1 MSPTSCSI
9 VIVSYNTK
17 PLTLACLDSVHRSAG
32 VSIQTIVVDNASGDG
47 SADAIAFSYPGVCL
61 LRNRENVGFARAVN
75 QGLDRATSPVVLL
88 LNSDAILE
96 ERTVAKLVE
105 VLEARPEI
113 GAVGPWVVS
122 PDGAPQ
128 HHCASREHSLPRQL
142 LWHFR
147 LTPGR
152 PYLAEEI
159 GPHGTRRTERLSGA
173 ALAVRR
179 DVIDRVGVLDERF
192 FLYFEDADWV
202 LRIRRA
208 GFLAGCV
215 TEARVTHAMGASA
228 RANPLMRMMRSVHS
242 VRSELAYFAKHHGP
256 ARTLLL
262 RAGILVSS
270 GLRAVSLD
278 AFRAL
283 LGERYRLLADLRA
296 IGTCLH
302 P

>member
-1 MSPTSCSI
+1 MSCSV
-9 VIVSYNTK
+9 VIVSFNTR
-17 PLTLACLDSVHRSAG
+17 PLTLACLDAVHRSAG
-32 VSIQTIVVDNASGDG
+32 VSIQAIVVDNASEDG
-47 SADAIAFSYPGVCL
+47 SADAIARSHPGVRL
-61 LRNRENVGFARAVN
+61 LRNVENLGFARAAN
-75 QGLDRATSPVVLL
+75 QGLGCVTSPVILL
-88 LNSDAILE
+88 LNSDAIVE
-96 ERTVAKLVE
+96 EDAVAKLVE
-105 VLEARPEI
+105 VLETRSEI

-122 PDGAPQ
+122 GDGTPQ
-128 HHCASREHSLPRQL
+128 HHCASKEHSLQERL

-147 LTPGR
+147 LESPK
-152 PYLAEEI
+152 PHLAEAI

-179 DVIDRVGVLDERF
+179 DVIDRVGLLDERF

-215 TEARVTHAMGASA
+215 TESRVTHAMGASA
-228 RANPLMRMMRSVHS
+228 RATPLTQSMRSVHS
-242 VRSELAYFAKHHGP
+242 VRSELAYFEKHYGRG
-256 ARTLLL
+256 RTLLL

-278 AFRAL
+278 AIRAFL
-283 LGERYRLLADLRA
+283 PNERYRLLADLRA
-296 IGTCLH
+296 MGICLH

>member
-1 MSPTSCSI
+1 MSCSI
-9 VIVSYNTK
+9 VIVSFNTR

-32 VSIQTIVVDNASGDG
+32 VSIQTIVVDNASEDG
-47 SADAIAFSYPGVCL
+47 SADAIEGSHPGVRL
-61 LRNRENVGFARAVN
+61 LRNRENLGFARAVN
-75 QGLDRATSPVVLL
+75 QGLACATSSVVLL

-96 ERTVAKLVE
+96 EGTVSKLVE
-105 VLEARPEI
+105 VLEAHSEI

-122 PDGAPQ
+122 PHGALQ
-128 HHCASREHSLPRQL
+128 HHCASREHSLAGQL

-147 LTPGR
+147 LSPGK

-179 DVIDRVGVLDERF
+179 NVIDRVGLLDERF

-228 RANPLMRMMRSVHS
+228 RANPLMRLMRSVHS
-242 VRSELAYFAKHHGP
+242 VRSELAYFEKHHGP
-256 ARTLLL
+256 WRTFLL
-262 RAGILVSS
+262 RTGILVSS

-278 AFRAL
+278 AIRAL
-283 LGERYRLLADLRA
+283 LPGERYRLVADLRA